1 MDVNLTLNCMDPEIK
16 SPMYDV
22 MELVAAIAL
31 GTVSLIAL
39 HMYKKRPVVVVVVLL
54 LLLRKKGKRVQ
65 SSKDER
71 TKSEE
76 HPIKIIKKKTTTK
89 CERTRPPT
97 TTTNYYYS
105 PRTLS
110 PGDASLIFEYAMSA
124 HRTSASQNSANVSFR
139 IFSCPSVAL
148 MEDK

>member
-39 HMYKKRPVVVVVVLL
+39 HMYKKRPVVVVVLL

-76 HPIKIIKKKTTTK
+76 HPIKIIKKKQPQN
-89 CERTRPPT
+89 ERTRPPTT